1 MTMDVSNIK
10 VLEFVHSLHSSWF
23 KYNLGG
29 DHFCTASLS
38 LRHFTMFQVHITT
51 AI

>member
-1 MTMDVSNIK
+1 MDVNYIK
-10 VLEFVHSLHSSWF
+10 VIEFVHSLHSSWF

-38 LRHFTMFQVHITT
+38 RTLFTMFEVHITT
-51 AI
+51 AT